1 MTSTEHSRTYT
12 DLPSVIAGE
21 TGHAAYVDWGAI
33 LAGAVVAAAI
43 STLFTTFGAA
53 IGLAAVSPFSGKGF
67 SATAMGVATA
77 LWVLWIAVS
86 SFVAGGYLAGR
97 MRRRIHDASEH
108 ESDVRDGAHGL
119 IVWAIGA
126 LLIAYLATAT
136 VVGLTKAAAG
146 AASGGAAAMMAGTGQ
161 KMAEAGDPLS
171 YAADRLWRPA
181 SPSTSGAGAGA
192 GADAVRLDGARILA
206 TSAANGSISEDD
218 KAYLVARIA
227 SHTGVSA
234 QEAGKRV
241 DDTIAQINAG
251 AEKLRQAAETARKTG
266 VLVAFLTAAS
276 LAVSAAAAWWAA
288 TMGGKHRDEG
298 VGLSHLMAWH

>member
-146 AASGGAAAMMAGTGQ
+146 AAAGGAAAMMAGTGQ
-161 KMAEAGDPLS
+161 KMAEVGDPLS

-192 GADAVRLDGARILA
+192 DAVRLEGARILA
-206 TSAANGSISEDD
+206 ASAANGSISEDD
-218 KAYLVARIA
+218 KAYLVARIV